1 MINMNN
7 YELLRVIKNYY
18 YYYDGY
24 YECNAT
30 QVTCIL
36 FDDLEIVK

>member
-1 MINMNN
+1 MITTNN
-7 YELLRVIKNYY
+7 YELLRVIINYY
-18 YYYDGY
+18 YYYYD
-24 YECNAT
+24 CSAT